1 MFNISPIGRNCSREE
16 RNAYEEFDLKHKV
29 RETMVAKMR
38 EEFADLNLQYSIG
51 KTL

>member
-1 MFNISPIGRNCSREE
+1 MFNISPIGRNCSRAE
-16 RNAYEEFDLKHKV
+16 RNDYEEFDLKNKI

-51 KTL
+51 KLK